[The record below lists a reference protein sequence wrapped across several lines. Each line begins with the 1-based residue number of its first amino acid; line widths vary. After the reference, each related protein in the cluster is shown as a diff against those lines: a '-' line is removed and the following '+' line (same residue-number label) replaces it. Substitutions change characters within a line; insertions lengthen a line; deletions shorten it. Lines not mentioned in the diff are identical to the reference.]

1 MKVNK
6 VLEASAITARV
17 LRNNANVRDLDNL
30 LWMILDKGMDYD
42 VEQEVREM
50 LVKAREE
57 AGLSRRQVETR
68 VGVPYANL
76 SEFENGNRTPRLQ
89 VLQKIAHAYG
99 KRLVVR
105 FEDEEG
111 APVPLRKPPK
121 TYTKEEVLEIA
132 RKAIAQARVDMATE
146 IAEEIAE
153 RRAEDTAEET
163 AEETAEAKASADKRK
178 AKPAAKPIAKRMA
191 EQSAKQTAEQ
201 IAKQTAEQIA
211 KQTAQPTSAK
221 KMPRY
226 VAERTKK
233 WDA

>member
-50 LVKAREE
+50 LVKARDE

-132 RKAIAQARVDMATE
+132 RKAIAQARVDMAQ
-146 IAEEIAE
+146 EIAE
-153 RRAEDTAEET
+153 RKAEDVEED
-163 AEETAEAKASADKRK
+163 TAEAKASADKRK
-178 AKPAAKPIAKRMA
+178 AKPVA
-191 EQSAKQTAEQ
+191 E
-201 IAKQTAEQIA
+201 
-211 KQTAQPTSAK
+211 PTPAK

>member
-17 LRNNANVRDLDNL
+17 LRNNANARDLDNL

-50 LVKAREE
+50 LVKARDE

-132 RKAIAQARVDMATE
+132 RKAIAQARVDMAQ
-146 IAEEIAE
+146 EIAE
-153 RRAEDTAEET
+153 RKAEDVEED
-163 AEETAEAKASADKRK
+163 TAEAKASADKRK
-178 AKPAAKPIAKRMA
+178 AKPVA
-191 EQSAKQTAEQ
+191 E
-201 IAKQTAEQIA
+201 
-211 KQTAQPTSAK
+211 PTPAK

>member
-42 VEQEVREM
+42 VEREVREM

-99 KRLVVR
+99 KRLVVQ

-111 APVPLRKPPK
+111 APVPLHKPPK

-132 RKAIAQARVDMATE
+132 RKAIAQAQVEMAQ
-146 IAEEIAE
+146 EIAE
-153 RRAEDTAEET
+153 RKAEDMAEDTA
-163 AEETAEAKASADKRK
+163 AEAKANTDKRS
-178 AKPAAKPIAKRMA
+178 AKPVA
-191 EQSAKQTAEQ
+191 E
-201 IAKQTAEQIA
+201 
-211 KQTAQPTSAK
+211 PTPAK

>member
-17 LRNNANVRDLDNL
+17 LRNNANARDLDNL

-111 APVPLRKPPK
+111 APVPLHKPPK

-132 RKAIAQARVDMATE
+132 RKAIAQARVDMAAE

-163 AEETAEAKASADKRK
+163 AEAKASADKRS
-178 AKPAAKPIAKRMA
+178 AKPAAKPTAKHMA

-211 KQTAQPTSAK
+211 KQTAQPTPAK

>member
-30 LWMILDKGMDYD
+30 LWMILDTGMDYD

-50 LVKAREE
+50 LVKARDE

-121 TYTKEEVLEIA
+121 TYTKEEILEIA

-178 AKPAAKPIAKRMA
+178 AKPVA
-191 EQSAKQTAEQ
+191 E
-201 IAKQTAEQIA
+201 
-211 KQTAQPTSAK
+211 PTPAK

>member
-111 APVPLRKPPK
+111 APVPLHKPPK

-132 RKAIAQARVDMATE
+132 RKAIAQARVDMAAE

-163 AEETAEAKASADKRK
+163 AEAKASADKRS
-178 AKPAAKPIAKRMA
+178 AKPAAKPIAKHMA

-201 IAKQTAEQIA
+201 IAKQTA
-211 KQTAQPTSAK
+211 QPTPAK

>member
-111 APVPLRKPPK
+111 APVPLHKPPK

-132 RKAIAQARVDMATE
+132 RKAIAQARVDMAQE
-146 IAEEIAE
+146 MAKEMAQEMAE
-153 RRAEDTAEET
+153 RRAEDVAEDTA
-163 AEETAEAKASADKRK
+163 AAEAKASADKRK
-178 AKPAAKPIAKRMA
+178 AKPIAKHMA

-211 KQTAQPTSAK
+211 KQTAQPTPAK